1 VEKAR
6 IREERY
12 LLVPESGSWIDFDLP
27 FTFLQEIYFRSI
39 KLT

>member
-1 VEKAR
+1 MEMAR
-6 IREERY
+6 IRAERY

-27 FTFLQEIYFRSI
+27 FMFLREMYFTNI